1 MFLSGLFLVEALFIL
16 LPSPGLFILDK
27 KVLQPDTRERFRNT
41 RAVIPF
47 PSDDL
52 STSDW
57 R

>member
-52 STSDW
+52 STSD
-57 R
+57 